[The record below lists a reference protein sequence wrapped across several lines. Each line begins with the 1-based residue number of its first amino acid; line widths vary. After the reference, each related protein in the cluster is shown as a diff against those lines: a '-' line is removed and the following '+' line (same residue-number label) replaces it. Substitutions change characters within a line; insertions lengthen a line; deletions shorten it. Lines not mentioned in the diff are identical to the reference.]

1 MRNRNAIRAL
11 AGLAVA
17 ALAFTCSTIPA
28 SGAAAPKTVG
38 HQSLNLDFGD
48 FTAKAELDY
57 PTWRK
62 NAPVVVLIPGSSPE
76 DLNADIPAGPDG
88 KQLSHIFLDLAN
100 SLTARGFAVM
110 RYNKHYVTS
119 MTQVDYQSYY
129 TKLTLQGMLKDAGT
143 VLTAAQ
149 NNPHVDRH
157 RVFLYGWSEGSTVA
171 AALAAAH
178 PELTGIAFQGP
189 VTQSWPSLF
198 QWQYEMVGVPYLRQF
213 AVNGG
218 VGSDELKKASAG
230 SGGLVAKEIIQLLA
244 PQSYTGG
251 FQHRPGTGSQPRR
264 PDRHRQRAA
273 ACHSGPD
280 REARHR
286 PPAHLRARRGA
297 ARCQPGRAETADA
310 DPGAAGRQRRER
322 TGFGRGDP
330 EPEPAPRPRGQ
341 DLSRSWAHPR
351 PDGDPDRRQLPADDR
366 PQPQAD
372 LALWL
377 LLHS

>member
-76 DLNADIPAGPDG
+76 DLNADIPGPDG

-244 PQSYTGG
+244 PQSYTGDFSIDPALDPNHDG
-251 FQHRPGTGSQPRR
+251 RIDIDNELLPAIPGLIAKLVTGPLHIYAPGEALPDVSQVAPKLRM
-264 PDRHRQRAA
+264 PILVLQGGNDANV
-273 ACHSGPD
+273 
-280 REARHR
+280 
-286 PPAHLRARRGA
+286 PASGA
-297 ARCQPGRAETADA
+297 ATLNRNLHRDHVVRIYPGLGHTLGRTATQIGDNFQPMTA
-310 DPGAAGRQRRER
+310 
-322 TGFGRGDP
+322 
-330 EPEPAPRPRGQ
+330 
-341 DLSRSWAHPR
+341 
-351 PDGDPDRRQLPADDR
+351 
-366 PQPQAD
+366 QPQAD